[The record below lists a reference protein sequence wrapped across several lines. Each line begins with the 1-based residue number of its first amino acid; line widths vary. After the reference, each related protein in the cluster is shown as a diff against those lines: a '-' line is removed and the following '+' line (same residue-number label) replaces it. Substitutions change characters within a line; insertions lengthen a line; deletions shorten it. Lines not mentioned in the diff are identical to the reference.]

1 MDHSDEEKLKNA
13 QFDHEHFLKYL
24 QEVKTTIPDIQP
36 EPFLNTMTECVKM
49 FNVIGSAIAFAF
61 KGKKLLTIIISY

>member
-1 MDHSDEEKLKNA
+1 MEHSEEEKLKNA
-13 QFDHEHFLKYL
+13 QFDHERFLQHL
-24 QEVKTTIPDIQP
+24 GEVKDSIPDIQV

-61 KGKKLLTIIISY
+61 KGIKLMVLSNT